1 LILQEVDEFA
11 FVSFF
16 CIMLRFFVK
25 AKQGGRDE
33 KQVVNNVLSGGF
45 FVVCGCSSAKTE
57 KDNIDDR
64 DSFHDTETQDGDS
77 EGDAFD
83 DGRND
88 MGLLTDEDYDAPDP
102 ADDSDDFDDNGGQPE
117 VQNEDIV
124 PESEFIKQPK
134 SMNIAPN
141 NQSIS
146 LVCEVKAKSGNVTYQ
161 WYESADG
168 TTDAGTAVS
177 GATEPA
183 FETPVYTEKGIRY
196 YYCVA
201 TVEDVSLVSDVASVA
216 FTALPTLYINTPG
229 AVEIV
234 SKEEWIENSEISLVG
249 AADESWN
256 FKALTNIRGRGNS
269 TWNNPKKPYALKL
282 DKKQKIMGMSA
293 HKRWVLL
300 ANYRDNS
307 FMRNE
312 AAFYLSRIF
321 EFDWTPHGE
330 FVDLILNGEYKGLYW
345 LGEAVKV
352 DKNRVDINDG
362 SSNITDEEDKDFL
375 VEMDVYYDETVK
387 FRSPVRDL
395 PYMIQN
401 DDYMI
406 DKNNELTSGGQARLE
421 RFQAKIA
428 DLEKVLYPDWT
439 EGADTNGCSA
449 PDESYAETI
458 DIDSWVKFWFVNEIM
473 DNRDSGHPRSSYF
486 TFDSKNNIFKAG
498 PVWDFDKSAF
508 RKPLTPQLKTTIYYD
523 ALFKS
528 PAFNSRVNELWND
541 YSGRIDIEP
550 LVESLRSQLDVAAG
564 YDLTLWGH
572 NDYTNMLLDKDFG
585 NFDGYVDYLKER
597 IQAKISVVD
606 GEIAANDTVNPGD

>member
-1 LILQEVDEFA
+1 MKNKLLTM
-11 FVSFF
+11 F
-16 CIMLRFFVK
+16 CLAV
-25 AKQGGRDE
+25 
-33 KQVVNNVLSGGF
+33 F
-45 FVVCGCSSAKTE
+45 FVVCGCSSAQTE
-57 KDNIDDR
+57 NDNIDDR
-64 DSFHDTETQDGDS
+64 DSFSDTEIVNNDTDGVSDDGETEADLSADEDS
-77 EGDAFD
+77 ENQDAS
-83 DGRND
+83 
-88 MGLLTDEDYDAPDP
+88 
-102 ADDSDDFDDNGGQPE
+102 DDSDTFDGSDDKPE
-117 VQNEDIV
+117 IPDEDTV
-124 PESEFIKQPK
+124 SEPVFIKQPK
-134 SMNIAPN
+134 SMNIAPRN
-141 NQSIS
+141 KSVT
-146 LVCEVKAKSGNVTYQ
+146 LECEVRADGRNISYQ
-161 WYESADG
+161 WYASSDG
-168 TTDAGTAVS
+168 TTDTGTAIS
-177 GATEPA
+177 GATDST
-183 FETPVYTEKGIRY
+183 FETPVYTEKGVRY

-201 TVEDVSLVSDVASVA
+201 TIENISLVSNVASVA
-216 FTALPTLYINTPG
+216 FTALPTLYINTPD

-234 SKEEWIENSEISLVG
+234 SKEEWIKNAEISLVG
-249 AADESWN
+249 AVDENWN
-256 FKALTNIRGRGNS
+256 FKTTTSIRGRENS

-421 RFQAKIA
+421 RFQTKIS
-428 DLEKVLYPDWT
+428 DLEKRLYPDWT
-439 EGADTNGCSA
+439 EGMDTNDCSA
-449 PDESYAETI
+449 PDESYAEII
-458 DIDSWVKFWFVNEIM
+458 DIDSWAKFWFVNEIM

-486 TFDSKNNIFKAG
+486 TFDSKNSIFKAG

>member
-1 LILQEVDEFA
+1 MKNKLLTM
-11 FVSFF
+11 F
-16 CIMLRFFVK
+16 CLAV
-25 AKQGGRDE
+25 
-33 KQVVNNVLSGGF
+33 F

-428 DLEKVLYPDWT
+428 DLERVLYPDWT

>member
-1 LILQEVDEFA
+1 MKNKLLTM
-11 FVSFF
+11 F
-16 CIMLRFFVK
+16 CLAV
-25 AKQGGRDE
+25 
-33 KQVVNNVLSGGF
+33 F

-64 DSFHDTETQDGDS
+64 DSFSDTEIVNNDTDGVSDDGETEADLSADEDS
-77 EGDAFD
+77 ENQDAS
-83 DGRND
+83 
-88 MGLLTDEDYDAPDP
+88 
-102 ADDSDDFDDNGGQPE
+102 DDSDTFDGSDDKPE
-117 VQNEDIV
+117 IPDEDTV
-124 PESEFIKQPK
+124 SEPVFIKQPK

-428 DLEKVLYPDWT
+428 DLERVLYPDWT

>member
-1 LILQEVDEFA
+1 
-11 FVSFF
+11 
-16 CIMLRFFVK
+16 MLRFFVK